1 MAKKT
6 PKILVKIILAGVGIV
21 VIAIAINVIS
31 GAIEH
36 QKLVSQFAKAEGRL
50 VVEPNISYDS
60 KVVDYL
66 ENERSGDS
74 CAAKTIG
81 HDDAWIYTFAW
92 CGQNHKDEGY
102 LSGYGL
108 QGRLSYKA
116 TDNKITSSQFIGDG
130 RSDPTI
136 QQLFPYEIYLQSQK
150 EVQNNI
156 TKTLDTASRARQ
168 AAKN

>member
-81 HDDAWIYTFAW
+81 HDDAWIYATMW
-92 CGQNHKDEGY
+92 CLDDHKDEGY
-102 LSGYGL
+102 VTGYELTGKL
-108 QGRLSYKA
+108 GYKA
-116 TDNKITSSQFIGDG
+116 TDDKITSSQLMSDG
-130 RSDPTI
+130 GTPTV
-136 QQLFPYEIYLQSQK
+136 QQLFPYEAYLSYQEK
-150 EVQNNI
+150 LHNNLAE
-156 TKTLDTASRARQ
+156 TLMAAAKARQ
-168 AAKN
+168 TTKG